1 MYLVNLASL
10 EVVGHTPLAD
20 DDAKTLVGPSA
31 GCAVQ
36 QVGHGLL
43 VTGGHFA
50 ILAVGVSSIVEL
62 FLASILPRR
71 VVMELNAHVVF
82 AVALDIGWNDE
93 ATIIKAKF

>member
-20 DDAKTLVGPSA
+20 DDAQTLVGPSV

-43 VTGGHFA
+43 VAGGNFT
-50 ILAVGVSSIVEL
+50 ILAVGVSPIIVL
-62 FLASILPRR
+62 FLASIFPRR
-71 VVMELNAHVVF
+71 VVMELNARWVSLV
-82 AVALDIGWNDE
+82 D
-93 ATIIKAKF
+93 